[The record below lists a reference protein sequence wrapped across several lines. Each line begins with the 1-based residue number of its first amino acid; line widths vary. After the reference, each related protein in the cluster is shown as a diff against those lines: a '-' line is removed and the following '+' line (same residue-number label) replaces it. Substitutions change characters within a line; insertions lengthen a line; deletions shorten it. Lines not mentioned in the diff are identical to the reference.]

1 MREMKDLIHL
11 ELFSFLY
18 RCRNILIIYIFR
30 IISTIEGYSLLG
42 HNETNNA
49 DNEYSVSSNAW
60 ILIIFIF
67 VFVMELSSVKR
78 LLIHQILNVA
88 NINI

>member
-1 MREMKDLIHL
+1 MSRYFD
-11 ELFSFLY
+11 Y
-18 RCRNILIIYIFR
+18 IYIFR

-60 ILIIFIF
+60 IAYYFYIRICYGI
-67 VFVMELSSVKR
+67 E
-78 LLIHQILNVA
+78 
-88 NINI
+88 

>member
-1 MREMKDLIHL
+1 MSRYFD
-11 ELFSFLY
+11 Y
-18 RCRNILIIYIFR
+18 IYIFR

-67 VFVMELSSVKR
+67 VFVMELSSDYSSIKY
-78 LLIHQILNVA
+78 
-88 NINI
+88 

>member
-1 MREMKDLIHL
+1 MSRYFD
-11 ELFSFLY
+11 Y
-18 RCRNILIIYIFR
+18 IYIFR

-49 DNEYSVSSNAW
+49 DNEYSVSSNFFDSW